1 MGNTPVNVQ
10 HTGTEREE
18 GERGG
23 EERGGEEGE
32 RGREEVERGGRGG
45 GEEIRGYRLISI
57 GDKRLRKIFS
67 PPPPKKRTHS
77 SNIFNS
83 SVWWGILGTSGLCE
97 KGAWHCTLQ

>member
-10 HTGTEREE
+10 HTGPEREE
-18 GERGG
+18 G
-23 EERGGEEGE
+23 ERGGEEGE

-67 PPPPKKRTHS
+67 PPSQKK
-77 SNIFNS
+77 NS
-83 SVWWGILGTSGLCE
+83 LIKYLQQLSVVGYIGHLWPV
-97 KGAWHCTLQ
+97 